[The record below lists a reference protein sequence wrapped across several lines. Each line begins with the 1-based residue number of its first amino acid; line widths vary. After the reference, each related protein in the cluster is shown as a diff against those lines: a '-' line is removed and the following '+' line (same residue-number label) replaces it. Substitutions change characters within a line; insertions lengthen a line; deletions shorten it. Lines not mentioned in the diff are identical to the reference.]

1 MDAWFVTGLL
11 EILNLTTYFYT
22 SRGIVRAVDG
32 ANIVIQRGEAV
43 GLVGESGSGKTM
55 TAFSVMR
62 LIPPPGRTVSGEV
75 WLDLGRERIDLLKL
89 PQAEMRK
96 IRGAR
101 ISMVF
106 QDPMTYLNPVMKI
119 SDQIAETIVL
129 HQGFARDEARKK
141 GVEILEKVRIPAATT
156 VAQYYPHQLSGG
168 MRQRVLIAMAISCNP
183 ALLIADEPTT
193 ALDVTVQAQ
202 VLELIKTLKRELGM
216 ALLLITHDLG
226 IVADT
231 CDKIFVMYA
240 GRIVEEGDVF
250 AIYGDPKH
258 PYTVALLKSTLSM
271 DEFKEKLVTIEGTV
285 PDLTNPPKGCR
296 FHPRCPFAMD
306 KCRTMDPPLIELS
319 GGRKV
324 SCWLFE

>member
-1 MDAWFVTGLL
+1 M
-11 EILNLTTYFYT
+11 EINNLSTYFYT
-22 SRGIVRAVDG
+22 SRGVVRAVDG
-32 ANIVIQRGEAV
+32 ASIVIGKGEAV

-62 LIPPPGRTVSGEV
+62 LIPPPGRTVNGEV
-75 WLDLGRERIDLLKL
+75 WLDLGKERIDLLKL
-89 PQAEMRK
+89 PEGEMRK

-119 SDQIAETIVL
+119 SNQIAEAIIL
-129 HQGFARDEARKK
+129 HQGLSRDEAEKK
-141 GVEILEKVRIPAATT
+141 VVEILEKVRIPDATT

-168 MRQRVLIAMAISCNP
+168 MRQRALIAMAISCNP
-183 ALLIADEPTT
+183 ELLIADEPTT

-202 VLELIKTLKRELGM
+202 VLELIKALKRELGM
-216 ALLLITHDLG
+216 ALVLITHDLG
-226 IVADT
+226 IVADI
-231 CDKIFVMYA
+231 CDRVLVMYA

-250 AIYGDPKH
+250 SIYRDPKH
-258 PYTVALLKSTLSM
+258 PYTVALLKSTLSI
-271 DEFKEKLVTIEGTV
+271 DEFKEKLTTIEGTV

-296 FHPRCPFAMD
+296 FHPRCPFVME
-306 KCRTMDPPLIELS
+306 KCRNTDPPLIQLTD
-319 GGRKV
+319 GRKV

>member
-1 MDAWFVTGLL
+1 MAGLL
-11 EILNLTTYFYT
+11 EINNLSTYFYT

-32 ANIVIQRGEAV
+32 VNLVVQKGEAV

-62 LIPPPGRTVSGEV
+62 LIPPPGKTAGGEV
-75 WLDLGRERIDLLKL
+75 WFDLGKEKADLTKL
-89 PQAEMRK
+89 PETEMKK
-96 IRGAR
+96 IRGAK

-119 SDQIAETIVL
+119 SDQIAETLVL
-129 HQGFARDEARKK
+129 HQRLPRNEARRR
-141 GVEILEKVRIPAATT
+141 VIDILEKVRIPSAKT

-168 MRQRVLIAMAISCNP
+168 MRQRALIAMAISCSP
-183 ALLIADEPTT
+183 ELLIADEPTT

-216 ALLLITHDLG
+216 ALVLITHDLG

-231 CDKIFVMYA
+231 CDRVFVMYA
-240 GRIVEEGDVF
+240 GKIVEEGDVY
-250 AIYGDPKH
+250 AIYREPKH
-258 PYTVALLKSTLSM
+258 PYTVALLKSTLSI
-271 DEFKEKLVTIEGTV
+271 DEFKETLVTIEGTV
-285 PDLTNPPKGCR
+285 PDLTNPPQGCR

-306 KCRTMDPPLIELS
+306 KCRTKEPPLIALS
-319 GGRKV
+319 SGRKV